1 MSVLRQIQRSRMIDG
16 RVLSNEALTKRLYA
30 LRLDVESLQFEAGQF
45 VRLELDIDGEK
56 VARPY
61 SLVNIPGDPVV
72 EVFFN
77 TVPGGK
83 LSNALAALQKNDSV
97 AVSQPASGFFILA
110 EIPSARDL
118 WLVATGTGLGP
129 YLSIL
134 RTGQLWERYE
144 NVVLVHGVPYCEEL
158 VYQDVINLVQSK
170 YPERFR
176 YLSCV
181 SREKNPTGLNGR
193 ITDTLNRGDL
203 ERSVGFPISKATS
216 SVMLCG
222 NHNMIKDIQSIL
234 AARGMQKHL
243 HHKPGQILTEQY
255 F

>member
-1 MSVLRQIQRSRMIDG
+1 MIDG

-30 LRLDVESLQFEAGQF
+30 LRLEVMSLQFEAGQF

-61 SLVNIPGDPVV
+61 SLVSVPGDPVA

-77 TVPGGK
+77 TVPGGQ
-83 LSNALAALQKNDSV
+83 LSNALAALEENDHV
-97 AVSQPASGFFILA
+97 AVSQPATGFFTLDGTPA
-110 EIPSARDL
+110 ARDL
-118 WLVATGTGLGP
+118 WLIATGTGLGP

-134 RTGQLWERYE
+134 RTGKAWDKFE
-144 NVVLVHGVPYCEEL
+144 NVVLVHGVPYLEEL
-158 VYQDVINLVQSK
+158 VYKDVIKSIEAK
-170 YPERFR
+170 YLKRFR
-176 YLSCV
+176 YITCV
-181 SREKNPTGLNGR
+181 SRESNPTGLNGR
-193 ITDTLNRGDL
+193 ITESLGCGDL
-203 ERSVGFPISKATS
+203 ERSAGIPISKTTS

-222 NHNMIKDIQSIL
+222 NHNMISDVKSIL
-234 AARGMQKHL
+234 AERDMQMHL